1 MGEPL
6 SGQPQEER
14 LRALYRA
21 FNARDVSGVLS
32 SLHDDVDWPNAW
44 EGGRLHGKE
53 AVEAYWVR
61 QWKEIDPRVEPVS
74 IDNQPDGRVA
84 VDVHQVVRALDGS
97 LLSDGR
103 VLHVYEMKDGLV
115 TRMDVEEG

>member
-1 MGEPL
+1 ML
-6 SGQPQEER
+6 A
-14 LRALYRA
+14 ALHH
-21 FNARDVSGVLS
+21 DVN
-32 SLHDDVDWPNAW
+32 WPNAW

-53 AVEAYWVR
+53 AVAAYWVR

-74 IDNQPDGRVA
+74 VDNQLDGRVA
-84 VDVHQVVRALDGS
+84 VGVHQAVHALDGS

-115 TRMDVEEG
+115 ARMDVEEA